1 MDFDIVIPTLNGARW
16 LGQLLDAYRKV
27 GVEPLYAVDD
37 RSDDGSLALL
47 HGRGAR
53 IALIHQDGLHVENG
67 VFAQVSRFVD
77 RDWILRL
84 DDDEF
89 PSRDLLKWAE
99 KTRAPPDISSWWL
112 PRVTLFQHKG
122 GLKYSRIKTHYHLYP
137 RSPLLDPQCRLYR
150 HRDVSYITN
159 VHTSGFESANEGLAP
174 ASAFFLHLDVL
185 LRNPGER
192 LAKMRRYETIKP
204 RSTWKFAYHYLPDLF
219 PAVQNPAPFKVR
231 DFDALIASLPKPP
244 RQSEAPA
251 ESDLKTGQV
260 AAARYLRAWHLR
272 HGGTFRR
279 TLKDLTVRVL
289 SRKPVAELLC
299 TSARFLCRQTWA
311 PRRLPTQLHRIG
323 NDLYWR
329 ANLRAAGNAAEAPR
343 SPAEAPSL
351 LGKSLN

>member
-16 LGQLLDAYRKV
+16 LGQLLDAYRTF

-37 RSDDGSLALL
+37 RSDDGALEL
-47 HGRGAR
+47 LRARGAR
-53 IALIHQDGLHVENG
+53 IALIHQDGFHVEN
-67 VFAQVSRFVD
+67 VFAQMSRFVD

-89 PSRDLLKWAE
+89 PSRGLLEWA
-99 KTRAPPDISSWWL
+99 KKAIAAPDIASWWL
-112 PRVTLFQHKG
+112 PRVTLFRHKG
-122 GLKYSRIKTHYHLYP
+122 RLKYSRIKTHYHLYP
-137 RSPLLDPQCRLYR
+137 RSLLLDPQCRLYR
-150 HRDVSYITN
+150 HREVSYITN

-244 RQSEAPA
+244 RQSEMPA
-251 ESDLKTGQV
+251 ESELRTVQL
-260 AAARYLRAWHLR
+260 AASRYLRAWHLR
-272 HGGTFRR
+272 NGRSFRGSLNR
-279 TLKDLTVRVL
+279 TAVRVL
-289 SRKPVAELLC
+289 SRKPIAEFLC
-299 TSARFLCRQTWA
+299 TSAGFLRHQTWV
-311 PRRLPTQLHRIG
+311 PRRLPTQLDNFG
-323 NDLYWR
+323 NDLYWQ
-329 ANLRAAGNAAEAPR
+329 ASLRVARKAAEAPR
-343 SPAEAPSL
+343 SPAEAS
-351 LGKSLN
+351 